1 MAMTPVDP
9 HKVQFTGENSFLR
22 LKATEDGPDTTTCS
36 HWRSFFSPGG
46 PGTVLFVQSDATDGQ
61 VKIYSDNPAFTR
73 WVQGLEAGMRAQF
86 SNTSDPIIE
95 ATFAR
100 SGDYRSTYG
109 EIVDSADGRIQL
121 SWGDIREPFFIRF
134 EPGNDIT
141 GDWGV
146 YSNLIPAWDCS
157 LDVAGRKATG
167 STFGEVIAGHPASI
181 SCLAWGESWLQG
193 PR

>member
-109 EIVDSADGRIQL
+109 EIVDSADGRIEL

-167 STFGEVIAGHPASI
+167 SAFGEVIAGHPASI

-193 PR
+193 SR